1 MAETEPNTRY
11 DFGATKEHR
20 QVTDEDIERMRA
32 RIGTEVPIQ
41 DPYNRVATLDAI
53 RHYAY
58 GIGDD
63 NPLFCDETYAQKTR
77 WGGVIAPS
85 YFVETMGISRVKEIP
100 REARERSRGAL
111 SGVHSWYSGDSVEF
125 FLPVHVGDRMT
136 VDQINNFCIGIQGN
150 WVKCTT
156 CHAGYGWSDAN
167 YDFNNPLNVD
177 CLVCHA
183 DTASYSKGANGNPAD
198 GVDLV
203 AAAKSVGA
211 PTRQNCGQCHF
222 DGGGGNG
229 VKHGDLDES
238 LYFPTENIDVHMGK
252 WNFQCTDCHQ
262 TKDHQILGKLI
273 ADNYQIDPSEQVSC
287 TNCHSRAPHQDERLN
302 SHAKS
307 VACQTCHIPA
317 IALQDPTKVVW
328 DWSTAGQSGRT
339 DDHFTYLKIKGSFI
353 YEKNYNPTYLWS
365 NGNLAYRYLLGDKI
379 DPSKPVVI
387 DQPAV
392 DINDPN
398 AKIMPFKLHIA
409 KQPYDTIN
417 NILLQPRTAG
427 TGGFWTTFDWASAL
441 QLGAQD
447 TGLQYSGQYGFTE
460 TWMYWPTTHMVQP
473 ASNALQCND
482 CHSESGRLDWK
493 ALGYPGDPMIWGGRF
508 QPK

>member
-1 MAETEPNTRY
+1 MRMNKPKSFWTLGLLGIILVIAAPTVYFWPQVTKTIDNPWAHVPDKTVHA
-11 DFGATKEHR
+11 DHHDIVKGPFATPQDVTKECISCHPDAAD
-20 QVTDEDIERMRA
+20 QVMHTTHFTWESKPEVAPGRDQPVT
-32 RIGTEVPIQ
+32 IGKK
-41 DPYNRVATLDAI
+41 N
-53 RHYAY
+53 
-58 GIGDD
+58 
-63 NPLFCDETYAQKTR
+63 
-77 WGGVIAPS
+77 
-85 YFVETMGISRVKEIP
+85 
-100 REARERSRGAL
+100 
-111 SGVHSWYSGDSVEF
+111 
-125 FLPVHVGDRMT
+125 
-136 VDQINNFCIGIQGN
+136 QINNFCIGIQGN

-262 TKDHQILGKLI
+262 TKDHQILGKLV

-287 TNCHSRAPHQDERLN
+287 TNCHSQAPHQDERLN

-339 DDHFTYLKIKGSFI
+339 DDHFTYLKIKGSFT

-387 DQPAV
+387 DQPAG

-398 AKIMPFKLHIA
+398 AKIMLFKLHIA